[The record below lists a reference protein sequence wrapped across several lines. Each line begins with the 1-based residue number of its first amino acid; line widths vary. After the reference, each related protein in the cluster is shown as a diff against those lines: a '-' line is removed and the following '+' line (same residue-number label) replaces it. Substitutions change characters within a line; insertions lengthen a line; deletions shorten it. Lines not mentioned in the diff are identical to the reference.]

1 MCCSRTQE
9 VGGTLVIDLWSI
21 DLPANG
27 VPQAEVSSRAQAT
40 RPPVV
45 GSRPV
50 GATQPPIPWERHSL
64 PERVAE
70 GGGPGGGGP
79 GPPKGRRPPVVG
91 SRPVGA
97 TQPPIPWERHSL
109 PERVAEEGPASLAR
123 MRPLSPPEC
132 RET

>member
-70 GGGPGGGGP
+70 
-79 GPPKGRRPPVVG
+79 
-91 SRPVGA
+91 
-97 TQPPIPWERHSL
+97 
-109 PERVAEEGPASLAR
+109 EGPASLAR